1 MQPVPGTV
9 RVGFAP
15 GELYSASM
23 INLLLPLLATPFV
36 QDVPKATIENLT
48 GSNPPAFS
56 TLIQDLDLGPI
67 DQGWGRPQEAL
78 SVDGNPLHIGGH
90 SFATG
95 LGTHASSEMVIR
107 LGGSAKAFQAAVGVD
122 DEVGELGSVQFF
134 VLADGEQLA
143 KSPVLHGGDAPHIID
158 IGLAGVQELI
168 LVVEDGGDGINYD
181 HADWG
186 GARLIIDPLASS
198 APHTVTIA
206 EDPAPDIIR
215 APRAAPEIH
224 APFIV
229 GATPG
234 RPFLFRIPTNGKRPL
249 VFTAEGLP
257 PGLEL
262 APGTGI
268 ITGRLESVG
277 RTEVKLH
284 VEGPA
289 GSANSTLTIL
299 GDEHSLART
308 PPMGWN
314 SWNVWGLAVDDAKV
328 RAAADWLERSGLA
341 DAGYQYINIDD
352 AWEGERDAEGV
363 LRPNE
368 RFPDMRALADYVHSK
383 GLKLGIYSSPGEW
396 TCGGYAGSLG
406 HEELD
411 AKTWAS
417 WGIDYLKYDW
427 CSYSSVAKDHSQAEL
442 ERPYR
447 VMRAA
452 LDATGRDIVYSLC
465 QYGMGDVSTWG
476 AGVGGNLWRT
486 TGDITDSWSSMTS
499 IGFAQA
505 GLENYA
511 EPGHW
516 NDPDMLVVGR
526 LGWGPSLHDT
536 RLTKNE
542 QLTHITLWSM
552 LAAPLLIGCDLTAID
567 DFTLALL
574 TNPDMVAIDQDPLG
588 QQAKRMHK
596 NGDLEVWQRDLADGS
611 AAVALFNRGRRS
623 TKITLRADD
632 FFWSGPM
639 HLFDIWRQE
648 DLGSFEDSFTT
659 DVPRH
664 GVVFLRVQ

>member
-1 MQPVPGTV
+1 
-9 RVGFAP
+9 
-15 GELYSASM
+15 M
-23 INLLLPLLATPFV
+23 ISLLFPLLVTLSV
-36 QDVPKATIENLT
+36 QDTPAATLANLT
-48 GSNPPAFS
+48 VAEPPAFS
-56 TLIQDLDLGPI
+56 TLLQDLDLAPI
-67 DQGWGRPQEAL
+67 EQGWGRPQKAL

-95 LGTHASSEMVIR
+95 LGTHASSEMVVQ
-107 LGGSAKAFQAAVGVD
+107 LGGCAKAFQAAVGVD
-122 DEVGELGSVQFF
+122 DETNGVGSVQFF
-134 VLADGEQLA
+134 VLADGKELA
-143 KSPVLHGGDAPHIID
+143 KSPVLHAGDAPHIFD
-158 IGLAGVQELI
+158 VNLRDVRELI

-186 GARLIIDPLASS
+186 GARLITDPLSSS
-198 APHTVTIA
+198 APHTVTIT
-206 EDPAPDIIR
+206 EDPAPNIVHAR
-215 APRAAPEIH
+215 KAEPQIH
-224 APFIV
+224 APFVV
-229 GATPG
+229 GSTPG
-234 RPFLFRIPTNGKRPL
+234 RPFLFRVPTSGKQPL

-257 PGLEL
+257 AGLEL

-268 ITGRLESVG
+268 ITGSLASVG
-277 RTEVKLH
+277 HTEVKLR
-284 VEGPA
+284 VDGPA
-289 GSANSTLTIL
+289 GSDESTLTII
-299 GDEHSLART
+299 GGEHMLART

-352 AWEGERDAEGV
+352 AWEDKRDAEGV
-363 LRPNE
+363 LQPND
-368 RFPDMRALADYVHSK
+368 RFPDMQGLADYVHSK

-406 HEELD
+406 HEAID
-411 AKTWAS
+411 ASTWAG

-427 CSYSSVAKDHSQAEL
+427 CSYGSVAKDHSQPEL
-442 ERPYR
+442 EKPYH

-465 QYGMGDVSTWG
+465 QYGMGDVSSWG
-476 AGVGGNLWRT
+476 PDVGGNLWRT
-486 TGDITDSWSSMTS
+486 TYDITDNWSSMTS

-505 GLENYA
+505 GLEKFA
-511 EPGHW
+511 GPGHW

-588 QQAKRMHK
+588 SQAKRIHK
-596 NGDLEVWQRDLADGS
+596 DGDLEVWQRDLADGS

-623 TKITLRADD
+623 ANITLNADD

-639 HLFDIWRQE
+639 DLFDIWSQE
-648 DLGSFEDSFTT
+648 DLGKFKDSYTT
-659 DVPRH
+659 SVPRH
-664 GVVFLRVQ
+664 GTVFLRVR